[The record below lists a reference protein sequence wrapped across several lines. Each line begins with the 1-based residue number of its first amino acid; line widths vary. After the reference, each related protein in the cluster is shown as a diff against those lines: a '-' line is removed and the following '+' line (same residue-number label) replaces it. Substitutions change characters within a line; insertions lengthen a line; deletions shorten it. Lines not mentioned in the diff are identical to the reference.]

1 MISKK
6 LVFGLVLFVA
16 IGLAI
21 GTYSVRTNH
30 NKTNSQTSKKVEA
43 STNQA
48 VITSQP
54 DWDVGTKDN
63 IDSSSSPGSIVINNS
78 GSNTLSLSGKTTV
91 ASVDISNKD
100 LPIDNNN
107 DTYWR
112 VQPLRSDATD
122 YWKIDLGQNYNLKK
136 ISVFTSCAAIY
147 NGEFYYSTDETN
159 WTLLGFHLGC
169 SDTPAITEGII
180 DVNARFIR
188 YVPFAPVPDCPGA
201 PSCGFVNFNELS
213 LYIPATATHTTG
225 STQLNGGSDFFEW
238 QTFTPT
244 YTKPA
249 NTNVQF
255 RFRSSTNSTDWTIWT
270 DYQTPSSG
278 SPLDITSLVTS
289 RTGPTDSPT
298 FYKYLQ
304 VETKLTSTDGTS
316 NPTLSEYS
324 IGYHT
329 NRPPD
334 KPVAGTVII
343 GN

>member
-6 LVFGLVLFVA
+6 LIYGLVLVVA

-30 NKTNSQTSKKVEA
+30 NKSKGQTSKKVEA
-43 STNQA
+43 SSSQA
-48 VITSQP
+48 VLTSQS
-54 DWDVGTKDN
+54 DWEAGIYDGSADLT
-63 IDSSSSPGSIVINNS
+63 SSPGDVKMSAASKID
-78 GSNTLSLSGKTTV
+78 LSGKTVTATQDEGEKNNV
-91 ASVDISNKD
+91 
-100 LPIDNNN
+100 IDGNLATLWQGTN
-107 DTYWR
+107 TSAFYWI
-112 VQPLRSDATD
+112 
-122 YWKIDLGQNYNLKK
+122 IDLGSSVSVSKVRAYN
-136 ISVFTSCAAIY
+136 VDDTVP
-147 NGEFYYSTDETN
+147 
-159 WTLLGFHLGC
+159 LGFNLYTSTNGVDYTLRGLFPNYEFWREI
-169 SDTPAITEGII
+169 SFLDSVRYLKLQALQLSPPA
-180 DVNARFIR
+180 
-188 YVPFAPVPDCPGA
+188 P
-201 PSCGFVNFNELS
+201 
-213 LYIPATATHTTG
+213 PATISISELEIYGVNLSATHT
-225 STQLNGGSDFFEW
+225 SAATQLNGGTDFFEW

-255 RFRSSTNSTDWTIWT
+255 RFRSSTNSTDWSGWT

-316 NPTLSEYS
+316 TPTLSEYS

-329 NRPPD
+329 NRPPN